1 MNQLQQ
7 NLAEL
12 ISPRG
17 EPLNQI
23 WYKSIRLGK
32 CVKYNVTLCFFC
44 LYVLF
49 WELAYKLDPLS
60 DFHKT

>member
-1 MNQLQQ
+1 LPSPTESKLMNQLQQ

-23 WYKSIRLGK
+23 
-32 CVKYNVTLCFFC
+32 
-44 LYVLF
+44 
-49 WELAYKLDPLS
+49 
-60 DFHKT
+60 